1 MARTKTISDADLLAI
16 AKQTFV
22 EVGFAAS
29 SKEIARRAGVSE
41 GVLFQRFTT
50 KEELF
55 FAAMTPPPLD
65 LHEIFEHPQLEGQ
78 ALIEKI
84 TFAMIDYFRTLMP
97 VLIPLMSHPSFR
109 FEDFAKRQP
118 DSPLVTLRRQ
128 LVNFVMREKRAG
140 RIGSVDP
147 GAASLVIWSTAHSV
161 AFFERLGAHDGQMP
175 ASIVR
180 ASVLCLWHGMK
191 PAPPRRQDL

>member
-1 MARTKTISDADLLAI
+1 MARTKTISDSDVLEVARSV
-16 AKQTFV
+16 FV

-41 GVLFQRFTT
+41 GVLFQRFST

-55 FAAMTPPPLD
+55 FAAMTPPPVD
-65 LHEIFEHPQLEGQ
+65 LSDIFENPTVQEGQ
-78 ALIEKI
+78 LLLEKI
-84 TFAMIDYFRTLMP
+84 TFAMTAYFRTLMP
-97 VLIPLMSHPSFR
+97 VLIQLMSHPSFR
-109 FEDFAKRQP
+109 FEDFARRQP

-128 LVNFVMREKRAG
+128 LMEFMLREKHAG

-147 GAASLVIWSTAHSV
+147 GAAALVVWSTAHTV
-161 AFFERLGAHDGQMP
+161 AFFERLGAHDGEMP

-180 ASVLCLWHGMK
+180 AAVQCLWTGMK
-191 PAPPRRQDL
+191 PDTAGK